1 MQLQTGTGKTSLC
14 FALAC
19 QGVMQGLKV
28 LIVNSSDE
36 LTFRD
41 FQKADTASK
50 PLEVPVNLIQESEKL
65 ETLP

>member
-50 PLEVPVNLIQESEKL
+50 AL
-65 ETLP
+65 